1 MAVFVAHN
9 SHALHQLKKTCPY
22 SAKIIVQVKNCISR
36 LSGNPPYQTFW
47 HLYGEPVY
55 TQCSEEMMALSEEL
69 RKQLDQETAAL
80 LDKLEDVFV
89 KRETASV
96 EGAFREGVRV
106 AILLALD
113 LLPPSGPSQ
122 N

>member
-1 MAVFVAHN
+1 MME
-9 SHALHQLKKTCPY
+9 
-22 SAKIIVQVKNCISR
+22 R
-36 LSGNPPYQTFW
+36 LMEDGFR
-47 HLYGEPVY
+47 YGEPVY
-55 TQCSEEMMALSEEL
+55 TQCSEEMMALLEEL
-69 RKQLDQETAAL
+69 RRQLDQETAAL

-113 LLPPSGPSQ
+113 LFPPSGSSQ

>member
-1 MAVFVAHN
+1 MME
-9 SHALHQLKKTCPY
+9 
-22 SAKIIVQVKNCISR
+22 R
-36 LSGNPPYQTFW
+36 LMEDGFR
-47 HLYGEPVY
+47 YGEPVY
-55 TQCSEEMMALSEEL
+55 THCSEEMMALSEEL
-69 RKQLDQETAAL
+69 RKQLDRESTDL

-113 LLPPSGPSQ
+113 LFPPSGSSQ

>member
-1 MAVFVAHN
+1 MME
-9 SHALHQLKKTCPY
+9 
-22 SAKIIVQVKNCISR
+22 R
-36 LSGNPPYQTFW
+36 LMEDGFR
-47 HLYGEPVY
+47 YGKPVY
-55 TQCSEEMMALSEEL
+55 TQCSEEMMALSKEL
-69 RKQLDQETAAL
+69 RRQLDRESADL

-106 AILLALD
+106 AILLTLD
-113 LLPPSGPSQ
+113 LFPPSGPSQ

>member
-1 MAVFVAHN
+1 MME
-9 SHALHQLKKTCPY
+9 
-22 SAKIIVQVKNCISR
+22 R
-36 LSGNPPYQTFW
+36 LMEDGFR
-47 HLYGEPVY
+47 YGEPVY
-55 TQCSEEMMALSEEL
+55 IQCSEEMMALSEEL

-106 AILLALD
+106 AIVPKLNYIL
-113 LLPPSGPSQ
+113 
-122 N
+122 

>member
-1 MAVFVAHN
+1 MME
-9 SHALHQLKKTCPY
+9 
-22 SAKIIVQVKNCISR
+22 R
-36 LSGNPPYQTFW
+36 LMEDGFR
-47 HLYGEPVY
+47 YGEPVY
-55 TQCSEEMMALSEEL
+55 THCSEEMMALSEEL
-69 RKQLDQETAAL
+69 RRQLDRESADL